1 VTVLAA
7 GVGDLLEVVLVSL
20 LAGLGV
26 TVVFAVA
33 ILGAVR
39 ARDARRE
46 HRGAAEW
53 AWHAVSLAA
62 LLGVAMAVLGGL
74 WVIAS

>member
-1 VTVLAA
+1 MTVLAVA
-7 GVGDLLEVVLVSL
+7 VGDLLEVVIVSL

-33 ILGAVR
+33 IVGAIH
-39 ARDARRE
+39 ARDARRDD
-46 HRGAAEW
+46 RRRAEL
-53 AWHAVSLAA
+53 AWHGVSLVA
-62 LLGVAMAVLGGL
+62 LLGVATAVLGGL

>member
-1 VTVLAA
+1 MSLVAVA
-7 GVGDLLEVVLVSL
+7 VGDLLEVVLVSL

-33 ILGAVR
+33 IVGAIR
-39 ARDARRE
+39 ARDAGRE
-46 HRGAAEW
+46 DRSGAQL
-53 AWHAVSLAA
+53 AWHGVSLAA
-62 LLGVAMAVLGGL
+62 LLGVAAAVLGGL